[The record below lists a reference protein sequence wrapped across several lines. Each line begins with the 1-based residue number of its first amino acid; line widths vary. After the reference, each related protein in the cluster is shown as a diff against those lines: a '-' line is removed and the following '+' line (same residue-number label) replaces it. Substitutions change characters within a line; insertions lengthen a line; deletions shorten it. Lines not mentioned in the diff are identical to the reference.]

1 MASPMDPAEV
11 KALMQSSD
19 TGKIEETVRSFDDHH
34 TETAEDEQQLLKLR
48 ILLWNRLLALQR
60 AASADYSVALGKI
73 GQCWIGMGETD
84 KAIGFLTKALG
95 MKPDDAVS
103 LEHLGAAYTDLSR
116 YEKAIELR
124 EKAISVLEK
133 GSDKM
138 PTALAYAKL
147 ANTYDIKGDF
157 AQSITLLKKA
167 DALMKEAGTTDTEEE
182 GIILSQMG
190 GLLEKVGEYEQ
201 AVEALT
207 RAHKVYAAL
216 KGESHPKTEEIAYLL
231 EMASSLIE

>member
-1 MASPMDPAEV
+1 MDPAEV

-19 TGKIEETVRSFDDHH
+19 IGKIEETVRSFDNHH

-48 ILLWNRLLALQR
+48 ILLWNRILALQR
-60 AASADYSVALGKI
+60 AASDDYSGALGKI

-84 KAIGFLTKALG
+84 KAISFLVKALE

-103 LEHLGAAYTDLSR
+103 MDQLGGAYTDLSH
-116 YEKAIELR
+116 YEKAIDLR

-133 GSDKM
+133 GSDKLAI
-138 PTALAYAKL
+138 ALAYSKL

-157 AQSITLLKKA
+157 GEAIALFAKA
-167 DALMKEAGTTDTEEE
+167 DAKMKEAGRADTEEE
-182 GIILSQMG
+182 GVILSQMG
-190 GLLEKVGEYEQ
+190 GLLEKVGKYEE

-207 RAHKVYAAL
+207 RAHKVYVAL
-216 KGESHPKTEEIAYLL
+216 KGEEHPKTEEIAFLL
-231 EMASSLIE
+231 EMASNLIE